1 MKKTTVF
8 AGSVASFAIAAA
20 ASATP
25 FQGMVAD
32 LVNSGAEGD
41 SYRIYA
47 LIDSGAR
54 VDAVYGNSQGD
65 LNVYASTG
73 GFYQNLSYGGNTSTS
88 INSAFFPVFPSI
100 EWDSY
105 VSIGCLYSDGT
116 PFDGNALNE
125 IGIDWSGFNAG
136 GALNTDNGSWFV
148 TPNDAQGEELN
159 GRVFVGQF
167 TVAVGAEVLGQV
179 NLQGKDVDG
188 VTWNEVGA
196 TWVPAPGALALL
208 GLAGIAGRRRRR

>member
-1 MKKTTVF
+1 MKNSIF
-8 AGSVASFAIAAA
+8 AGTVATFALATI
-20 ASATP
+20 ASASP
-25 FQGMVAD
+25 YQGMSAE
-32 LVNSGAEGD
+32 LVNSGDQGD
-41 SYRIYA
+41 SYRVYA
-47 LIDSGAR
+47 LLDAGAR
-54 VDAVYGNSQGD
+54 VDAVYGNSAGD
-65 LNVYASTG
+65 LNIYASSGT
-73 GFYQNLSYGGNTSTS
+73 FYQNLSYGGNTSTS

-148 TPNDAQGEELN
+148 TPDDAQGEEL
-159 GRVFVGQF
+159 GGMVFVGQF
-167 TVAVGAEVLGQV
+167 TVEAGAEVLGQV
-179 NLQGKDVDG
+179 NLQGKDADG
-188 VTWNEVGA
+188 NTWNEVGA
-196 TWVPAPGALALL
+196 SWVPAPGALALL